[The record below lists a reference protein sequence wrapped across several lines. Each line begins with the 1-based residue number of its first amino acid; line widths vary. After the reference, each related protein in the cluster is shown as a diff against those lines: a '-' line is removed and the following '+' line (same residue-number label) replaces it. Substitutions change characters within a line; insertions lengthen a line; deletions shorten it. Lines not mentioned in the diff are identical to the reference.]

1 MDIDTNVD
9 LGIAR
14 EEAASR
20 HVDEIARHL
29 FICIGPDCI
38 DTADGEKL
46 WTHVK
51 ASVAEAQKQCTGAT
65 LYRSKVGCLR
75 ICKQGATAVVY
86 PDGTWYGGLD
96 NDRVDRVIAEHLAGG
111 QPVEDFR
118 IGQSTFPQVPAGD

>member
-1 MDIDTNVD
+1 MSDPEQID
-9 LGIAR
+9 LAEAR
-14 EEAASR
+14 AEAAMR
-20 HVDEIARHL
+20 QVDAVARHL

-38 DTADGEKL
+38 DAADGEKL
-46 WTHVK
+46 WSHVK
-51 ASVAEAQKQCTGAT
+51 SKVAEAQKQCTGAT

-96 NDRVDRVIAEHLAGG
+96 NERVDRVIEEHLVGG

-118 IGQSTFPQVPAGD
+118 IGQSAFPQVPAGD